1 MTFEMSTSQIPGS
14 PPPQQPPQY
23 PPQQQ
28 QPGLGPYGP
37 PPPKRHRLRKWLL
50 ILTGVVAA
58 FIGVVV
64 ALAFGLSSAANHA
77 ANPNSASAPP
87 ATAQPSSQPA
97 TSNPATPEPNTPAML
112 AQGDP
117 ASITTDGSP
126 SATVT
131 VTSVTTSTTPA
142 DQQFGSNP
150 QNGHFVVANLAI
162 AADPS
167 FTQGFDIN
175 PLDFY
180 VLNGTTQYT
189 EGNGNSFDAL
199 SSARQELNAT
209 TLGAGQKTS
218 GPIVFDVSSAHGYI
232 VYAPNF
238 NGQPLAEWKY

>member
-1 MTFEMSTSQIPGS
+1 MSTSQIPGQ
-14 PPPQQPPQY
+14 PPPQQPPQQQY

-28 QPGLGPYGP
+28 PGWGPYGQP

-50 ILTGVVAA
+50 ILTGVTAA

-64 ALAFGLSSAANHA
+64 ALAIGLSSAANHA
-77 ANPNSASAPP
+77 ANPNSASTPS

-97 TSNPATPEPNTPAML
+97 TSNPVTPAPNTPAML

-117 ASITTDGSP
+117 ASITTGGSA

-131 VTSVTTSTTPA
+131 VTSVTTSRTPA
-142 DQQFGSNP
+142 DQQYGSNP
-150 QNGHFVVANLAI
+150 QNGYYVVANI
-162 AADPS
+162 AVSADPS

-180 VLNGTTQYT
+180 ALNGTTQYT
-189 EGNGNSFDAL
+189 EGSGNAYFAL
-199 SSARQELNAT
+199 SSASQELSPA

-218 GPIVFDVSSAHGYI
+218 GPIVFDVSSRHGYI
-232 VYAPNF
+232 VYAPNL